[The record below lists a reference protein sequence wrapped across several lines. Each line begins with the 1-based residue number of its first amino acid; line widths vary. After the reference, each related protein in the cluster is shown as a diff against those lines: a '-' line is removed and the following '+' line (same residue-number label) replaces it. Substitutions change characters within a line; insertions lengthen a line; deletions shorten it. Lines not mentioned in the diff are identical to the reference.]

1 MTVRLPSGHVSDTA
15 IETAT
20 GHRRGSNEYRKITVA
35 MFASGLATF
44 TVLYCVQAL
53 FPAIAADFRLSPA
66 TVSLVLSVST
76 LTLAIGVIP
85 LTTLSESLGRTRVM
99 TASLVAT
106 AVLGV
111 MVPFAPNLAVL
122 LALRAVQGF
131 ALAGLQATAMAYLS
145 EELHRESLGAG
156 MGLYIAGNGIGG
168 MLGRVLAG
176 VVVDFASWRVAMG
189 VVGLLAVA
197 CTAVFRLLI
206 LPSRRFEPKPLRIR
220 PLIGSIGTALRDHG
234 LLRLYLVGFLA
245 MGAFVTVYNYLG
257 FRLLRAPFELP
268 HAVVSMLFVVY
279 IAGSAASA
287 AAGRLVD
294 RFGRPPLLWSMAALT
309 VLGIAA
315 LAWNTLALVVVGLVL
330 VTAGFFATHAVAS
343 GWVGARAAVLR
354 VPGPA
359 IYLFCYYLGS
369 SIGGTLGGI
378 WFAKAGWP
386 GVTGY
391 LGIMFGLVIA
401 LGLSLL
407 RLKPL
412 RR

>member
-1 MTVRLPSGHVSDTA
+1 MRLAWSHVTSTMDEA
-15 IETAT
+15 VHA
-20 GHRRGSNEYRKITVA
+20 GHRRGSRQFRRITIA

-53 FPAIAADFRLSPA
+53 FPAIAADFHLSPA

-99 TASLVAT
+99 IASLTAT

-111 MVPFAPNLAVL
+111 LVPFAPNLTL
-122 LALRAVQGF
+122 LLVMRALQGF
-131 ALAGLQATAMAYLS
+131 ALAGLQATAMSYLS

-176 VVVDFASWRVAMG
+176 VVVDFGSWRLAIG
-189 VVGLLAVA
+189 AVGLLAVA
-197 CTAVFRLLI
+197 CTIVFALLI
-206 LPSRRFEPKPLRIR
+206 LPSQRFAPKPLRVR

-234 LLRLYLVGFLA
+234 LLRLYLAGFLA

-257 FRLLRAPFELP
+257 FRLLRAPFHLP
-268 HAVVSMLFVVY
+268 HAVVSLLFVVY
-279 IAGSAASA
+279 IAGSAASTI
-287 AAGRLVD
+287 AGRLVD
-294 RFGRPPLLWSMAALT
+294 RFGRPRMLWSMAICTIAGI
-309 VLGIAA
+309 VL
-315 LAWNTLALVVVGLVL
+315 LAFGNLVLIIIGLVL
-330 VTAGFFATHAVAS
+330 FTGGFFATHAVAS
-343 GWVGARAAVLR
+343 GWVGARAAVLA
-354 VPGPA
+354 VPGAA

-369 SIGGTLGGI
+369 SIGGTLGGV
-378 WFAKAGWP
+378 WFADSGWG

-391 LGIMFGLVIA
+391 IGVLFGLVVL
-401 LGLSLL
+401 LGLTLIG
-407 RLKPL
+407 LKPL
-412 RR
+412 RRS